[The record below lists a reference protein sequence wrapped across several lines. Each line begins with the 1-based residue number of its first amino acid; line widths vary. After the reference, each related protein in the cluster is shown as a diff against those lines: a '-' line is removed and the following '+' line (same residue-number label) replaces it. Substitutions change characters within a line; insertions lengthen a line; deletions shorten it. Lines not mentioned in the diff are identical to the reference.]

1 MSRQVRGR
9 GMRGAIATPFSD
21 PVETVWNPMVMTTIT
36 VRMARRLALCRAG
49 MLKPE
54 WAAPIGG
61 RDGNT
66 GRSGAGERALR
77 RAAHAVIDRF
87 GYLQLDTVSVAGA
100 RSHAIILM
108 SRLPRFGPELGE
120 SLLMPG
126 EPLFEYWG
134 HEVCWLP
141 LSLYPVMGWR
151 RRRIRHHPWWGDVIG
166 THPELAEAILKRIR
180 DDGPLKSSDL
190 EGSSGKGWWNHKPAK
205 TVAVALWSSGEL
217 AVRERRAFQ
226 RSFDLPERVIPEEWL
241 ATTEPPLEEALETL
255 LLKALEGHGWAQTG
269 TLARTW
275 RLRLMKDEID
285 RALKR
290 LVEAGAIV
298 ACAMNTGEEGRV
310 RGWIRPADLELAV
323 NLEKVR
329 PAYASP
335 VLLSPFDPLL
345 WDRDR
350 VRRLFGVT
358 MTIEIFV
365 PADRRTYGYY
375 CLPVLAGE
383 RLVARVDL
391 KAERKTGELRVVSC
405 HAEPKEVSC
414 CTPAEGRALARKAV
428 DRYARQVGLAAR
440 WK

>member
-1 MSRQVRGR
+1 M
-9 GMRGAIATPFSD
+9 I
-21 PVETVWNPMVMTTIT
+21 TIS
-36 VRMARRLALCRAG
+36 VRMARRLALSRAG

-54 WAAPIGG
+54 WTAIPGG
-61 RDGNT
+61 SAGTTRG
-66 GRSGAGERALR
+66 SGASERALR

-100 RSHAIILM
+100 RSHAIVLM

-120 SLLMPG
+120 SLLKPG

-141 LSLYPVMGWR
+141 LSLYPIMGWR
-151 RRRIRHHPWWGDVIG
+151 RRRFRRHPWWGDVMG
-166 THPELAEAILKRIR
+166 AHPELAEAIMRRIR

-190 EGSSGKGWWNHKPAK
+190 EGSSGKGWWDHKPAK
-205 TVAVALWSSGEL
+205 NVAVALWSAGDL

-226 RSFDLPERVIPEEWL
+226 RTFDLPERVIPEEWR
-241 ATTEPPLEEALETL
+241 ATPEPPFEEALETL
-255 LLKALEGHGWAQTG
+255 LLKALDGHGWAQTG

-275 RLRLMKDEID
+275 RLRLMKDEIG

-290 LVEAGAIV
+290 LAETGAIV
-298 ACAMNTGEEGRV
+298 ACAMDSGDSGRI
-310 RGWIRPADLELAV
+310 RGWIRPADLELAA
-323 NLEKVR
+323 NLEEVR
-329 PAYASP
+329 PAPMNP

-350 VRRLFGVT
+350 VRRLFGFS

-365 PADRRTYGYY
+365 PAARRTYGYY

-391 KAERKTGELRVVSC
+391 KADRKTGALRVVSC
-405 HAEPKEVSC
+405 HTEPKEASC
-414 CTPAEGRALARKAV
+414 CTAVESRAMARKAV
-428 DRYARQVGLAAR
+428 DRYARQVGLTAQWR
-440 WK
+440 